1 MPSWSRQEKLEPYP
15 WDCFLRLPLCIWTK
29 NSMLRVR
36 KRWMWQDFIKSS
48 QKDCYHS
55 KCIVL
60 YQATTVV
67 CFTFKAEV
75 DSKTSVVTRVC
86 TVNSYLVWLL
96 FILIFLL
103 VTFKTLNTN
112 WLNVLLNYRIPIFCV
127 SQN

>member
-60 YQATTVV
+60 YQASTDV

>member
-29 NSMLRVR
+29 NSMLLVR

-60 YQATTVV
+60 YQDTTVV

-75 DSKTSVVTRVC
+75 DSMTSVVTRVC
-86 TVNSYLVWLL
+86 AVNSYLVWLL
-96 FILIFLL
+96 SSWVFYLYLSKPWTPTDLMFYWITVYPF
-103 VTFKTLNTN
+103 
-112 WLNVLLNYRIPIFCV
+112 FCV